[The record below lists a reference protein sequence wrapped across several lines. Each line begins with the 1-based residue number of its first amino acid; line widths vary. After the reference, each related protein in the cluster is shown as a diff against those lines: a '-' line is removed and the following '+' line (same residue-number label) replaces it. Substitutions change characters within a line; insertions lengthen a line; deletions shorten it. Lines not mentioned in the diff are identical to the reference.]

1 MVVNKKFNELHF
13 PCECISARNENYSD
27 PWAGIAKNRL
37 IVDGTKEQIL
47 NLVARE
53 PRTISQLA
61 RELKIAPPSVHR
73 HINEMLTSE
82 LLRDSLEW
90 EKLHPKERYYEPNF
104 PVVVAG
110 DRAEFE
116 GICREMC
123 EQVVKIF
130 EQARPRF
137 EGAFKQTT
145 LAEKGWEFTD
155 VTQYLYACIQRGA
168 RKRLE
173 EQGILRGPDKHRNGV
188 DWVFWAEEPET
199 NGKIK

>member
-1 MVVNKKFNELHF
+1 MVANKKFNELHF
-13 PCECISARNENYSD
+13 PCECVSARNENYSD
-27 PWAGIAKNRL
+27 PWAGVAKNRL
-37 IVDGTKEQIL
+37 IVDGTKEQII
-47 NLVARE
+47 NRVARE

-61 RELKIAPPSVHR
+61 KELKIAPPSVHK
-73 HINEMLTSE
+73 HISELLTSE

-104 PVVVAG
+104 PVVVAD

-123 EQVVKIF
+123 EQVVEVFKH
-130 EQARPRF
+130 ARPRF
-137 EGAFKQTT
+137 EDAFDRTT
-145 LAEKGWEFTD
+145 LGEKGWEFTD

-173 EQGILRGPDKHRNGV
+173 ERGMLRPADNHRNGV

-199 NGKIK
+199 NGK